1 MPEFSHQIE
10 IQNGTY
16 DDNRSRI
23 SVFKNVLA
31 LPQFSDDPHS
41 TLSNKES
48 VNEGRSHTL
57 PPLEG
62 KIVISWDKSSIITE
76 QCPDFITNLSITQE
90 T

>member
-23 SVFKNVLA
+23 TVFKNVLA

-41 TLSNKES
+41 TLSNKKS
-48 VNEGRSHTL
+48 INEGRSHTL
-57 PPLEG
+57 PPEG
-62 KIVISWDKSSIITE
+62 KIDISWDKSSVIIE
-76 QCPDFITNLSITQE
+76 QCPDFTTNLSITQE
-90 T
+90 I